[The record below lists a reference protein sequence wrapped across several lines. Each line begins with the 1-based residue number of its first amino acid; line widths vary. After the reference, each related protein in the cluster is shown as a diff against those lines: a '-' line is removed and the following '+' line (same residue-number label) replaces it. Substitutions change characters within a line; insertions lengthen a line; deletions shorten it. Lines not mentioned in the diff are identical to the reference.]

1 MPQKNKVIIELVKG
15 TISEYVIKD
24 NMGITIGRF
33 AVIEKDNK
41 NKNSTIRLK
50 FYRTD
55 NYLLFSEVIELML
68 NGIFKDKDIYK
79 LNIITAE
86 DTNIGVFL
94 SKGFILEG
102 ILTDNVFENGVHK
115 SEIAFGITVN
125 EYNIHSNIVQVQLK
139 GSNIILKNLT
149 PEYSCD
155 LLDYYLRNKEYLEPF
170 EPARDKSFY
179 TLEGQKEILL
189 EGYKQF
195 IDGTSLDFGIFKDN
209 KLIGKIK
216 LSNIVFGVLRN
227 AFLGYSIDEN
237 YQGKGFMREA
247 VNLVLDYAFKEM
259 GLHRIEA
266 STLIN
271 NEKSQRVLKN
281 CGFKELGINEEY
293 LYINGQWSDHIIF
306 YRINTEM

>member
-1 MPQKNKVIIELVKG
+1 MSQKSKVIIELVKG

-24 NMGITIGRF
+24 NVGITIGRF
-33 AVIEKDNK
+33 AVIEKEQRNK
-41 NKNSTIRLK
+41 NFTIRLK
-50 FYRTD
+50 FYRSN
-55 NYLLFSEVIELML
+55 NYLLFMETLEVML
-68 NGIFKDKDIYK
+68 NGIFKDKNIYK

-86 DTNIGVFL
+86 NTNISVFL

-115 SEIAFGITVN
+115 SEIVFGITVN

-149 PEYSCD
+149 PEYNYD
-155 LLDYYLRNKEYLEPF
+155 LLNYYLKNKEHLELF
-170 EPARDKSFY
+170 EPTRDKNFY

-195 IDGTSLDFGIFKDN
+195 INGTSLDFGIFKDQN
-209 KLIGKIK
+209 LIGKIK
-216 LSNIVFGVLRN
+216 LSNIVFGIFKN
-227 AFLGYSIDEN
+227 AFLGYSIDLD
-237 YQGKGFMREA
+237 YQGKGLMTEA
-247 VNLVLDYAFKEM
+247 VNLVLEYAFKEM

-266 STLIN
+266 STLVD
-271 NEKSQRVLKN
+271 NERSQGVLKH
-281 CGFKELGINEEY
+281 CGFKVLGINEKY

-306 YRINTEM
+306 YKINTDI